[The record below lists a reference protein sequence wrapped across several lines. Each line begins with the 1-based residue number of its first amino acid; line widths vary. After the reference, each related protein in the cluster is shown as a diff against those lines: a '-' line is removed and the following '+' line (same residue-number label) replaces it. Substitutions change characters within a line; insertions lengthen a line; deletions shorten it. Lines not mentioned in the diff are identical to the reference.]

1 MNTNARSIA
10 SAALLGLVAIGTS
23 ACGSLSSPAIT
34 PSESMT
40 TLMQGWDHWF
50 KLEWSTERGPGGEAR
65 IRGYITNEYG
75 GLPSHSDCSGRPST
89 RLVLSSASGSCG
101 CPKASADTSA
111 HISRSGICRPLTI
124 TAFPFGTIRSCRR
137 RLRPRVHEPWSSAPS
152 ENVAT

>member
-40 TLMQGWDHWF
+40 TLMQGWDPWF
-50 KLEWSTERGPGGEAR
+50 KLEWSTEREPGGEAR

-75 GLPSHSDCSGRPST
+75 GAAEPL
-89 RLVLSSASGSCG
+89 RLLGQAL
-101 CPKASADTSA
+101 DTSGVVVGQR
-111 HISRSGICRPLTI
+111 IVWVPEGIGGYQRAYFEIWHLPAADQC
-124 TAFPFGTIRSCRR
+124 
-137 RLRPRVHEPWSSAPS
+137 
-152 ENVAT
+152 